1 MRTTRAVFDSSAL
14 LRATVGRSEA
24 ARVWTERAES
34 GAVIALTAE
43 LVWVEVA
50 HVFRRAVRSGISTA
64 DAATRSLAWL
74 VALPIESRPVREMAG
89 AALNRALET
98 GLSAYDACY
107 LVLAEA
113 ADATLV
119 TADARLAAAAGKA
132 ELIA

>member
-1 MRTTRAVFDSSAL
+1 MRTTRAVFDASVL

-34 GAVIALTAE
+34 GTVSALTAE
-43 LVWVEVA
+43 LAWVEIA
-50 HVFRRAVRSGISTA
+50 HVFRRAISSGISTA
-64 DAATRSLAWL
+64 DAATRSLVWL
-74 VALPIESRPVREMAG
+74 VALPIESRRVREMAG

-119 TADARLAAAAGKA
+119 TADARLAAAARKA
-132 ELIA
+132 DLIA